1 VSGGFTLPHQNS
13 HHSGARQVAQ
23 VVRHETLPVL
33 LVPAGVVRA
42 GVALP
47 ALRTEMASGMTLTG
61 GGESFIHN
69 NPKKF
74 RTGRDPTRGGLIAVA
89 SWRFTQPPN
98 PGRRGRLRPSSRFLI
113 RSHSG
118 SIPEDES
125 PSEFHGATTRGS
137 LGS

>member
-1 VSGGFTLPHQNS
+1 M
-13 HHSGARQVAQ
+13 
-23 VVRHETLPVL
+23 RHETLPAL

-69 NPKKF
+69 PKKF

-89 SWRFTQPPN
+89 SWRLPN
-98 PGRRGRLRPSSRFLI
+98 PPTPAGEDA
-113 RSHSG
+113 SG
-118 SIPEDES
+118 LPHDS
-125 PSEFHGATTRGS
+125 
-137 LGS
+137 